1 MNPARIGQRTA
12 VRLPK
17 SKGDLLLGPPSQA
30 RIFVL
35 KKTSFVKFAILSLLS
50 RPVQERAIYRMIRQ
64 LRAKTIV
71 EIGVQSGVGSRRI
84 IEAALR
90 FSPADEIRYTGIDLF
105 EARPTRSSGLKLIEA
120 HRTLKQHGVH
130 VHLIPGDPF
139 SALARSANTLT
150 GTDLIVI
157 RGDQDPEALLRSWFF
172 VPRMLHERS
181 VVLQES
187 TSATARRFQAISQ
200 DSIERWANT
209 STSSRRAA

>member
-1 MNPARIGQRTA
+1 MFVNQLRNNSYK
-12 VRLPK
+12 LH
-17 SKGDLLLGPPSQA
+17 DLFQA
-30 RIFVL
+30 RMFVL
-35 KKTSFVKFAILSLLS
+35 KKTSFVRFMILSRFS
-50 RPVQERAIYRMIRQ
+50 RPAHERLIYRMIRQ
-64 LRAKTIV
+64 LRATTVV
-71 EIGVQSGVGSRRI
+71 EIGVQEGVGSQRI

-105 EARPTRSSGLKLIEA
+105 EARPPQSPGMKLKEA
-120 HRTLKQHGVH
+120 HRRLKRHGVH

-157 RGDQDPEALLRSWFF
+157 RGDQEPEALRRSWIY

-187 TSATARRFQAISQ
+187 NSAMEVHFTTQSHT
-200 DSIERWANT
+200 SIEQWATGNT
-209 STSSRRAA
+209 VSRRAA